1 MIAQVV
7 WNNLEELQE
16 VNIVPWLA
24 NGDFVVKSRDE
35 PERTV
40 GIQAVFFAYLQEQY
54 LSDL

>member
-16 VNIVPWLA
+16 VNIVPGLA

-40 GIQAVFFAYLQEQY
+40 VIQAVFFAYLQAQ
-54 LSDL
+54 